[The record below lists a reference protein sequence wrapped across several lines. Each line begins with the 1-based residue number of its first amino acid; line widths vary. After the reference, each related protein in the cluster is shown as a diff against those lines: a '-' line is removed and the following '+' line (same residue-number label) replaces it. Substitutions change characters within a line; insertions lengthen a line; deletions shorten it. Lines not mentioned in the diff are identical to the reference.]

1 MKSWK
6 SSNSKVVSVKNG
18 KIKGLKAGKSAMIT
32 VQLASGKKAS
42 FKVKVQKAAVAT
54 KSIKVTNTATGK
66 NQGKSAALKRGQ
78 SLKLA
83 AVLSPVTSVQKVTW
97 SASNK
102 KIVTVSKSGVIKAK
116 KKGKATITVKSGN
129 KKYTIKITVK

>member
-1 MKSWK
+1 
-6 SSNSKVVSVKNG
+6 
-18 KIKGLKAGKSAMIT
+18 MIT

-116 KKGKATITVKSGN
+116 KKGKVTITVKSGN